1 MSVPKTRMDFCGN
14 LLEEATEDSMVD
26 HMSSFWDFDELV
38 DIEEPGRSS
47 KPPERAMYFVLL
59 VWDSFQWYGVIYGPG
74 RWGLIVGRERD
85 WRDGFDRKWG
95 EKVEPESFDLG

>member
-1 MSVPKTRMDFCGN
+1 MMNSRRTRLSVPKTRMDFCGN

-47 KPPERAMYFVLL
+47 KPPERAMYFVFVGLGFFPV
-59 VWDSFQWYGVIYGPG
+59 VWS
-74 RWGLIVGRERD
+74 
-85 WRDGFDRKWG
+85 
-95 EKVEPESFDLG
+95 DLWTW